1 MAEIQLYRA
10 YYQKNTDQ
18 KDDLV
23 ILGEF
28 FRQAD
33 RICFLDSM
41 SQLLIFLA
49 IGG

>member
-1 MAEIQLYRA
+1 MEASQLYRA
-10 YYQKNTDQ
+10 YCQKNSDQ

-33 RICFLDSM
+33 RICSWTACHK
-41 SQLLIFLA
+41 LLNFLA
-49 IGG
+49 ISG